1 MIVEDRDTYQL
12 LIAEFRYSVKRDEYD
27 YDEREIHYEPSDKQL
42 LTALAD
48 IVVSNIK
55 GVKDCDYKQELEIA
69 RQMIEDNDLQD
80 FLIERYK
87 EELKD
92 YFREDAEQE
101 AKDLWR

>member
-1 MIVEDRDTYQL
+1 MEFTYNIIVGQ
-12 LIAEFRYSVKRDEYD
+12 RYSVKRDEYD